1 MTKEKLLLG
10 SHVGMSSPDYL
21 VGSFNEAISYKAN
34 AFMIYTGPN
43 QSTLRTDLSKL
54 KIPEF
59 RKLLEQ
65 NSIDI
70 NNVVVH
76 APYIVN
82 LANQD
87 AKKRAFA
94 ISFISNELKR
104 TDAIG
109 CKLFVLHPG
118 SAVGVTR
125 QQGLDYIVEGINTI
139 YAKNKIN
146 AILCLETMSG
156 KGNELG
162 INIDEIAYLI
172 KNIKDRSHIGVCVDT
187 CHISDA
193 GYDDSQFD
201 KYLKEFDEK
210 IGLKYL
216 KVLHIND
223 SMNPI
228 GSHKDRHENIGYGKI
243 GFKTLYN
250 IVHNP
255 KLDYLPKILET
266 PWYKDHPLY
275 EYEIESLR
283 TGKWI
288 DAEKII
294 DKKVK

>member
-1 MTKEKLLLG
+1 MSKEKLLIG
-10 SHVGMSSPDYL
+10 SHVSMKSPDFL
-21 VGSFNEAISYKAN
+21 LGSLKEALSYKAN
-34 AFMIYTGPN
+34 AFMIYTGAP
-43 QSTLRTDLSKL
+43 QTTLRTDLSKL

-59 RKLLEQ
+59 KKALAT
-65 NSIDI
+65 SGIDI

-82 LANQD
+82 LANAD
-87 AKKRAFA
+87 ERKRSFA
-94 ISFISNELKR
+94 INFITKELKR

-109 CKLFVLHPG
+109 SSIFVLHQG
-118 SAVGVTR
+118 SAIGVSR
-125 QQGLDYIVEGINTI
+125 QQGLDRIADAVNVI

-146 AILCLETMSG
+146 AVLCFETMSG

-162 INIDEIAYLI
+162 ITIDEIAYMI
-172 KNIKDRSHIGVCVDT
+172 NKIKDKSHIGVCVDT

-193 GYDDSQFD
+193 GYDDTHFNE
-201 KYLKEFDEK
+201 YLKEFDNK
-210 IGLKYL
+210 IGIKYI
-216 KVLHIND
+216 KVMHIND
-223 SMNPI
+223 SMNPK

-243 GFKTLYN
+243 GFKTLYD

-255 KLDYLPKILET
+255 KLDYIPKILET

-275 EYEIESLR
+275 AYEIESLR

>member
-1 MTKEKLLLG
+1 MAKEKLFIGSHVSMKAPDFLLG
-10 SHVGMSSPDYL
+10 SL
-21 VGSFNEAISYKAN
+21 EEALSYNAN
-34 AFMIYTGPN
+34 ALMIYTGPN
-43 QSTLRTDLSKL
+43 QSTLRTDLNKL

-59 RKLLEQ
+59 RKGLEE
-65 NSIDI
+65 NNIDI

-82 LANQD
+82 LANGD
-87 AKKRAFA
+87 ERKRNFA
-94 ISFISNELKR
+94 IDFITKELKR

-109 CKLFVLHPG
+109 SSIFVLHPG
-118 SAVGVTR
+118 SAIGVTR
-125 QQGLDYIVEGINTI
+125 QQGLDRIVDAINAI

-146 AILCLETMSG
+146 AVLCLETMAG

-162 INIDEIAYLI
+162 INIDEIAYMI
-172 KNIKDRSHIGVCVDT
+172 KNIKDKSHIGVCVDT

-193 GYDDSQFD
+193 GYDDNHFND
-201 KYLKEFDEK
+201 YLKEFDNK
-210 IGLKYL
+210 IGIKYI
-216 KVLHIND
+216 KVMHVND

-243 GFKTLYN
+243 GFKTLFD

-255 KLDYLPKILET
+255 KLDYIPKILET

-275 EYEIESLR
+275 KYEIESLR